1 MLRTLPPLLCPHCG
15 ACAVPLLGPGA
26 GQHVARALCGQCGRF
41 LRWLPRAL
49 MEGKDPAM
57 GGLSRA
63 IVLGTVSK
71 AGVEVRYS
79 TSGTPCASFTLV
91 VSERGQDGK
100 EHPTFIDC
108 ECWGK
113 KAESAGELEA

>member
-1 MLRTLPPLLCPHCG
+1 
-15 ACAVPLLGPGA
+15 
-26 GQHVARALCGQCGRF
+26 
-41 LRWLPRAL
+41 
-49 MEGKDPAM
+49 M

-91 VSERGQDGK
+91 VTERGQDGK
-100 EHPTFIDC
+100 EHPTYIDC
-108 ECWGK
+108 EVWGK
-113 KAESAGELEA
+113 KAEAVGELESGQLTLFEGKLAKRKKGDQWELIVSGYDLTPVLPAQATLTGNPN